1 MIVAKYRSREVISNY
16 IILIIFALIAILPL
30 AVLIF
35 NSIKPQMEFGVN
47 PLGPPS
53 EIRFENF
60 SEAWVK
66 GEYAKVFFNSL
77 KLVAGSVFL
86 CLAVSL
92 AAGFSLA
99 KLNPKGSAIIAV
111 YLLVGIS
118 IPAQLYIVPLFL
130 LWKEIHLLN
139 THIGLI
145 IIYTALNAPFATFLI
160 RSYMIR
166 LPDELF
172 EAARLDGANT
182 FQLFFRVALPLS
194 WPVILTAG
202 LIISL
207 AVWNEFLFA
216 LTFISEEGFKPMATI
231 LFAFQWRFENNYA
244 LQSASAIMMVAP
256 VAILFMLFQ
265 RRFISGLT
273 SGGLKL
279 SLIHI

>member
-1 MIVAKYRSREVISNY
+1 MIIAKYRRRELISNY
-16 IILIIFALIAILPL
+16 IILIIFALIAVLPL
-30 AVLIF
+30 VVLVF
-35 NSIKPQMEFGVN
+35 NSLKPDAEFGFN

-53 EIRFENF
+53 EIRFANF
-60 SEAWVK
+60 SEAWVL
-66 GEYAKVFFNSL
+66 GEYANVFFNSI
-77 KLVAGSVFL
+77 KLVIGSVLL

-99 KLNPKGSAIIAV
+99 KLNPKGSSVVAI

-130 LWKEIHLLN
+130 LWKELYLLN
-139 THIGLI
+139 THTGLI
-145 IIYTALNAPFATFLI
+145 LIYSALNAPFSTFLI

-172 EAARLDGANT
+172 DAAKLDGANT

-202 LIISL
+202 LIIGL

-216 LTFISEEGFKPMATI
+216 LTFISDEGFKPIATM
-231 LFAFQWRFENNYA
+231 LFAFQWRFENNFA

-256 VAILFMLFQ
+256 IAILFMIFQ

-273 SGGLKL
+273 SGGLKE
-279 SLIHI
+279 